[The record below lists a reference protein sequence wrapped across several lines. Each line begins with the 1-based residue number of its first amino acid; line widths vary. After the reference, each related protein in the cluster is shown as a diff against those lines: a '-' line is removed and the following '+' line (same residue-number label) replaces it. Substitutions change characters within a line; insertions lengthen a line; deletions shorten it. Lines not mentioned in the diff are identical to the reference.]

1 MSGRFPADSDFQ
13 MNDGYT
19 VDDFKTVITVI
30 DAISAQMVAGMLN
43 ENGIPAAVFG
53 ADSTALLNGVGNI
66 DVKVNAADYDA
77 AMELINAPGEDVDE
91 AEEETEG
98 EDPDA

>member
-1 MSGRFPADSDFQ
+1 MTMKREDE
-13 MNDGYT
+13 
-19 VDDFKTVITVI
+19 FKTVITLNDV
-30 DAISAQMVAGMLN
+30 ISAQMVAGMLI

-53 ADSTALLNGVGNI
+53 SDSTALLNTVGNI

-77 AMELINAPGEDVDE
+77 AMELINAPGEDVDD

>member
-1 MSGRFPADSDFQ
+1 MKREE
-13 MNDGYT
+13 
-19 VDDFKTVITVI
+19 DFKTVITVN

-53 ADSTALLNGVGNI
+53 TDSTALMNGIGNI

-77 AMELINAPGEDVDE
+77 AMELINSPGEEPDE
-91 AEEETEG
+91 DGELPEEEE
-98 EDPDA
+98 EA

>member
-1 MSGRFPADSDFQ
+1 MTMKREDE
-13 MNDGYT
+13 
-19 VDDFKTVITVI
+19 FKTVITLN
-30 DAISAQMVAGMLN
+30 DAISAQMVAGMLI

-53 ADSTALLNGVGNI
+53 ADSTALLNTVGNI

-77 AMELINAPGEDVDE
+77 AMELINAPGEDIDD

>member
-1 MSGRFPADSDFQ
+1 MKREDE
-13 MNDGYT
+13 
-19 VDDFKTVITVI
+19 FKTVITLN

-43 ENGIPAAVFG
+43 DNGIPAAVFG
-53 ADSTALLNGVGNI
+53 ADSTAMLNTVGNI
-66 DVKVNAADYDA
+66 DVKVNAADYEA
-77 AMELINAPGEDVDE
+77 AMELINAPGEDVDD

>member
-1 MSGRFPADSDFQ
+1 M
-13 MNDGYT
+13 
-19 VDDFKTVITVI
+19 ITLN
-30 DAISAQMVAGMLN
+30 DAISAQMVAGMLI

-77 AMELINAPGEDVDE
+77 AIELINTPSGET
-91 AEEETEG
+91 EEEES
-98 EDPDA
+98 